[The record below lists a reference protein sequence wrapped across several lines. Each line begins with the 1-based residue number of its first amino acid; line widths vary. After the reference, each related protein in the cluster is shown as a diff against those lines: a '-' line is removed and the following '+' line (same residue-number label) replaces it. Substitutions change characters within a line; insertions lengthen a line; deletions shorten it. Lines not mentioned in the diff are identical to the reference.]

1 MAYASTTIARA
12 VGQINR
18 SYFLPAIQRP
28 YVWHPDQ
35 IVSLFDSLMKGY
47 PISSFL
53 FWQVEPSRRDD
64 WDIYKFMENF
74 RQGNVHNELA
84 EADGRDI
91 TLILDGQQRLT
102 SLLIGLQGSYT
113 VRRKYARRGSPDNW
127 VRQNLYLDLLQDAA
141 IDAGEDTDD
150 QDVGITYGFKFSS
163 TTPPAAAGHM
173 WMKVGRILDCSSD
186 DRFDTLLTEIEDTL
200 PETATRAESRRLQQ
214 NLNRLYRM
222 VWKDEV
228 VSYFT
233 ETDQSYDRVLDI
245 FIRANDG
252 GTKLSKSDLL
262 LSMITS
268 KWNGVSAREEIFG
281 FVTHL
286 NTGLQGKNN
295 VDKDLVMKACLLLS
309 DLDHVYKVGNF
320 TARNL
325 EIIEKN
331 WCEIKRVLEATFNL
345 INRFGIDQDTL
356 TSGNAVLPIAY
367 YLFKT
372 GQGDLSASTPEDTRN
387 SSLIQ
392 RWLIGVLINGVF
404 GGTSDNTI
412 GAARTIIKEKNR
424 EGKAFPYRELVD
436 GLALRGRLTE
446 LNDSNI
452 DSFLDITY
460 GRKTCFLALSLLY
473 DTTTWGLTNYHIDH
487 IIPRSLVEPKALRGA
502 NVPETIIERIQD
514 AVNRLGN
521 LQLLRGQENLEK
533 SNQPF
538 DQWIHTRDEGFRDR
552 HLIPGNEGLYD
563 ILQLPKFVK
572 ERERLIV
579 KHLKQT
585 IFSGSD
591 LSLGEPELMNDAH
604 PF

>member
-127 VRQNLYLDLLQDAA
+127 VRQNLYLDLLKDAA
-141 IDAGEDTDD
+141 VEASEDADN
-150 QDVGITYGFKFSS
+150 QDIGITYGFKFSS

-173 WMKVGRILDCSSD
+173 WMKVGRILDCTSD
-186 DRFDTLLTEIEDTL
+186 DKFDALLTEIEDTL

-222 VWKDEV
+222 VWRDEV

-281 FVTHL
+281 FVNHL

-320 TARNL
+320 TTRNL
-325 EIIEKN
+325 AIIEKN
-331 WCEIKRVLEATFNL
+331 WGEIKRVLEATFNL

-356 TSGNAVLPIAY
+356 TSGNAILPIAY

-372 GQGDLSASTPEDTRN
+372 GQGDLSASTPEDARN

-412 GAARTIIKEKNR
+412 GAARAIVKDKTR
-424 EGKAFPYRELVD
+424 EGKSFPYKELVD

-452 DSFLDITY
+452 DSFLDTTY
-460 GRKTCFLALSLLY
+460 GRQTCFLALSLLY

-487 IIPRSLVEPKALRGA
+487 IIPRSLVEPKVLRSG
-502 NVPETIIERIQD
+502 NVPETVIERIQES
-514 AVNRLGN
+514 VNRLGN

-552 HLIPGNEGLYD
+552 HLIPGNEGLYN
-563 ILQLPKFVK
+563 ILQLPRFVK

-585 IFSGSD
+585 IFSHSD
-591 LSLGEPELMNDAH
+591 LSMGEPDLMKDAH